1 MRLAR
6 KLQVRPHSG
15 QNNFASLRSRLMLPA
30 TWVTREVKAARVGPL
45 LESSSGYECGLGA
58 IHFALDRL
66 YNLDVDFD

>member
-15 QNNFASLRSRLMLPA
+15 RNNFARRKSLLMSLA
-30 TWVTREVKAARVGPL
+30 TWAAREVKAARVGPL
-45 LESSSGYECGLGA
+45 LESSSGYECSLGA

-66 YNLDVDFD
+66 DNLDVDFD